1 MMLGILV
8 MITALTISA
17 VAIYY
22 SVSGLVAIFA
32 AAAIPIII
40 MGTALEI
47 GKLVTAV
54 WLHRYWHQAKWWLK
68 YYLSIATLVLMFI
81 TSMGIF
87 GFLSKAHIEQ
97 TAAAQEGVAQIER
110 IEQELQRQ
118 SNIIE
123 RAEQRIIEAE
133 ASVGK
138 GNAAIQSQID
148 TEQERIDN
156 AYIRIQPAIDEQ
168 TAIIQAARAADQDR
182 TKPFEAQLESIR
194 EEVIRLENSARDYET
209 AISGLEVDNSAIIPL
224 REQIAVIQE
233 QISRVQG
240 QIASGEREQ
249 IRQAQT
255 TIGANA
261 DGSAGPNTRRAAN
274 AWIETQQ
281 TRINE
286 LNQNVATLQ
295 EQAIK
300 TVDDERNRL
309 TNIVNDIR
317 SNQIPAL
324 KTRETEM
331 LDKIDQVRATESP
344 VIVRAREEIQ
354 RIRTS
359 ADSQIAQ
366 SNQLIQR
373 LRDSL
378 TVGVDETVEAVI
390 QEQRQKIVDTNNFI
404 DTLTEQ
410 KYTLQAEYRKLEAEV
425 GPVKY
430 LAEFI
435 YDDADKDVLEEAVR
449 WVIIVIIFVFDPLAV
464 LLLIASQATFEMRRQ
479 ERLRLE
485 PAKENNHDNI
495 DRSDDGGDD
504 WKQQYARSYT
514 SGTND
519 DITNLYTSDNERG
532 ETEGMSSDTGTF
544 SNGRVLPQRVLEST
558 QETRR
563 LDLEAKEADEG
574 YQKAKTVWKS
584 ENPDQSLKHWKEQYI
599 KGKVQTL
606 PWESNE

>member
-1 MMLGILV
+1 MILGLLV
-8 MITALTISA
+8 MITALSISA

-40 MGTALEI
+40 MGTVLEI

-54 WLHRYWHQAKWWLK
+54 WLHKYWHQAKWWLK

-118 SNIIE
+118 AIVIQ
-123 RAEQRIIEAE
+123 RAEQRIVEAE
-133 ASVGK
+133 ASVGE
-138 GNAAIQSQID
+138 GNTAIQAQID

-156 AYIRIQPAIDEQ
+156 AYNRIQPAIDEQ

-182 TKPFEAQLESIR
+182 TAPYEAQLESIR
-194 EEVIRLENSARDYET
+194 EEVIRLENSARDYENT
-209 AISGLEVDNSAIIPL
+209 ISGLEVDNSAILPI

-281 TRINE
+281 SRINE
-286 LNQNVATLQ
+286 LNQNVSTLQ
-295 EQAIK
+295 EQAIQ
-300 TVDDERNRL
+300 TVDNERSRL

-317 SNQIPAL
+317 NNQIPAL
-324 KTRETEM
+324 KTRETQM
-331 LDKIDQVRATESP
+331 LDKIDEVRSTESP
-344 VIVRAREEIQ
+344 IVVRAREEIQ

-359 ADSQIAQ
+359 ADNQIAL
-366 SNQLIQR
+366 SNELIQR

-378 TVGVDETVEAVI
+378 TVGVDEAVEAVI
-390 QEQRQKIVDTNNFI
+390 QEQRQKIIETNNSI

-435 YDDADKDVLEEAVR
+435 YGETADKDVLEEAVS
-449 WVIIVIIFVFDPLAV
+449 WVIIVIIYVFDPLAV
-464 LLLIASQATFEMRRQ
+464 LLLIASQYTFELHRQ
-479 ERLRLE
+479 EKNKNKVVR
-485 PAKENNHDNI
+485 AKPTVDT
-495 DRSDDGGDD
+495 SDDDTTVEEEVEESKTPQQVYEEQRTAEYEEKEQSLD
-504 WKQQYARSYT
+504 WKRAKQSWKDL
-514 SGTND
+514 NP
-519 DITNLYTSDNERG
+519 NETLKEWKQRYIRG
-532 ETEGMSSDTGTF
+532 EID
-544 SNGRVLPQRVLEST
+544 
-558 QETRR
+558 
-563 LDLEAKEADEG
+563 
-574 YQKAKTVWKS
+574 
-584 ENPDQSLKHWKEQYI
+584 I
-599 KGKVQTL
+599 L
-606 PWESNE
+606 PWEEDAHNQSNNS